1 MRTVVVLCLVA
12 IAAAQ
17 YEYTP
22 QAGSVGDNSGVGV
35 GDYSSSGG
43 NDGAVGSSSGPTD
56 NSAPIDSIEFEKEF
70 YTFSAP
76 EGDFHD
82 GNAAEKISHALKRN
96 LRVVF
101 IKGPEQ
107 TGIENAALQ
116 LAKSAA
122 DQRTAIY
129 VLSKQAD
136 ISDLTNK
143 LSALSKNK
151 DNKPEVHFVKYRTPA
166 DAENAQRTI
175 QAQYDSLPGT
185 SSTSN
190 SDNAPVLDFSS
201 KTRTSSAGSPG
212 SSGSAAAA
220 PNNGYIPPQSSYL
233 PPSRRF

>member
-1 MRTVVVLCLVA
+1 MQVLCLVA

-22 QAGSVGDNSGVGV
+22 QAGSVADSGGVGP
-35 GDYSSSGG
+35 GDYSSSGI
-43 NDGAVGSSSGPTD
+43 NDGAVGTSSGPID
-56 NSAPIDSIEFEKEF
+56 ISAPIDNIEFEKEF

-76 EGDFHD
+76 EGDFLD
-82 GNAAEKISHALKRN
+82 GNAADKISHALKRN

-136 ISDLTNK
+136 ISDLANK
-143 LSALSKNK
+143 LSALGKNK
-151 DNKPEVHFVKYRTPA
+151 DNKPEVHFIKYRTPA
-166 DAENAQRTI
+166 DAEKAQRTI
-175 QAQYDSLPGT
+175 QAEYDSLPGT
-185 SSTSN
+185 SSSSN
-190 SDNAPVLDFSS
+190 GGNAPVLDFSS
-201 KTRTSSAGSPG
+201 NTRTASPG
-212 SSGSAAAA
+212 SSGSGGSAAT

-233 PPSRRF
+233 PPGRRF